1 MFRQQAE
8 LYGSKP
14 PTAPDLWCLPFIIKN
29 MQKNGV
35 KLMRFINNILKIDE
49 FKITANM

>member
-14 PTAPDLWCLPFIIKN
+14 PTAPDLWCLPFIIKKYAEKWREVN
-29 MQKNGV
+29 AFYKQYS
-35 KLMRFINNILKIDE
+35 
-49 FKITANM
+49 